1 MTENGRG
8 RCDRRDETGDG
19 PRSSLPLLR
28 VVCAAYWSV
37 LTVLLLLPGSLLGTH
52 RVAVGLGAVGV
63 HLVAFTVLGF
73 LFAGSRWPVRR
84 AWLVVLL
91 GGYAIAVEALQWFV
105 PLRTVELPDFVEN
118 VLGLAAGFAL
128 GKLVQGPPSRAR

>member
-8 RCDRRDETGDG
+8 RCDRRNESGDA
-19 PRSSLPLLR
+19 PRSSVPVLR

-52 RVAVGLGAVGV
+52 RVAVGLGSVGV
-63 HLVAFTVLGF
+63 HFVAFTVLGF
-73 LFAGSRWPVRR
+73 LFACSRWPLRR
-84 AWLVVLL
+84 AWLAVLL
-91 GGYAIAVEALQWFV
+91 GGYAIAVESLQWLV

-118 VLGLAAGFAL
+118 VVGLAAGFAIW
-128 GKLVQGPPSRAR
+128 KLVQGPPARAP

>member
-1 MTENGRG
+1 MIENGRD
-8 RCDRRDETGDG
+8 RCDRRNETGDA

-28 VVCAAYWSV
+28 VACAAYWSV

-73 LFAGSRWPVRR
+73 LFAGSRWPLRR
-84 AWLVVLL
+84 AWLAVLL
-91 GGYAIAVEALQWFV
+91 GGYAIAVEALQSLV

-118 VLGLAAGFAL
+118 VVGLAAGFVIW
-128 GKLVQGPPSRAR
+128 KLVQGAPPRAR